1 MIGLRRTL
9 RVGVADRIRDVRD
22 FDDGP
27 VWRDATRRNS
37 PREAKGSFARMRIGR
52 SCIQLSLWL
61 PVGPAAVGAFSP

>member
-9 RVGVADRIRDVRD
+9 RVGVADRIQDVRD

-52 SCIQLSLWL
+52 SCIQPCSLAS
-61 PVGPAAVGAFSP
+61 GPAAVGAFSP